1 MIDTPQWWQEVL
13 RANQDIVARL
23 SAVAVKLEMLEDL
36 HTIVVRGNGHPGLV
50 TRFALME
57 QHLSHMRLCIDDGTA
72 KFLEMERERR
82 RVKWAFMTALSA
94 SLLAGILSIAG
105 IVFGRWIK

>member
-1 MIDTPQWWQEVL
+1 MATTNGWQQILSV
-13 RANQDIVARL
+13 NQDIVAQL
-23 SAVAVKLEMLEDL
+23 SAMSVKLEMLEDL
-36 HTIVVRGNGHPGLV
+36 HTLVVRGNGKPGLV

-57 QHLSHMRLCIDDGTA
+57 QHLSHMRGCIDDGTA